1 MSDRIRVM
9 RILIYDGPRD
19 WVERTIERSITGTR
33 TIDPRDSAVLKTISG
48 YTINQFPEIIKEHEE
63 GLKNAINN

>member
-1 MSDRIRVM
+1 MSDRVRVM

-19 WVERTIERSITGTR
+19 WVERTIERSITGVR
-33 TIDPRDSAVLKTISG
+33 VIDPTDSVRKTIAG

-63 GLKNAINN
+63 GLKINGTSI